1 MLTIRRG
8 GPDDVVHLA
17 SLRFEWRSRERGE
30 KGLDQQSFEKE
41 LKEWTREH
49 ENSHVPFLAFET
61 ERPVGMAWLAVVD
74 RIPGPEFFVRRSGY
88 VQSVYVVPNQRSQ
101 GVGTADTLETLNW
114 ITWRC
119 IPVRSPSS
127 SIGDSVLRLRRKCSN
142 FAESSPL
149 EQRTHRRRT

>member
-74 RIPGPEFFVRRSGY
+74 RIPRPEFFVRRSGY

-101 GVGTADTLETLNW
+101 GVGTALMVHLVGYARNAELDYLAVHPSEKSFEFYRRLGFAPTTQVLE
-114 ITWRC
+114 
-119 IPVRSPSS
+119 
-127 SIGDSVLRLRRKCSN
+127 LR
-142 FAESSPL
+142 
-149 EQRTHRRRT
+149 